1 MAIRFPL
8 IVLLAMSLVLAPRA
22 AAEPAQAVNFR
33 FVPPPGAEI
42 RSVSVRGSFNGWAET
57 AMSFRDDGTW
67 SIVIPLEPGEY
78 QYKFFVNGHWP
89 NDMEHGPGGAP
100 VDPDATRYMPD
111 GYGGQNAVRLVGTG
125 AAEAPLPAP
134 AALEER
140 MAEMKRSM
148 PAASIAVFPV
158 IVGNEAS
165 PRVAELVALLLERC
179 DVKRID
185 VPEQAFNVSARSDI
199 WHNAG
204 VFGTFVR
211 GCSLAADYAL
221 LGEYRGGP
229 RSIDAVRCVVV
240 DRQGRPVWVDTQAPE
255 GGDADA
261 MACTYAMVERL
272 RTRLGLPSPERRNAP
287 QGHWAAHWRTQ
298 SGVPPDSE
306 IAGMEARCRRMRA
319 GFAQARVRI
328 HPIRLGGE
336 SSREGAAALATLLRD
351 RGLCRSEAAASDLPI
366 AYEPGTDEQRMLW
379 DLARGFRDR
388 ARKAEGGADYALYA
402 EYFLDPGSGK
412 ARAVHFVVCDAAGEW
427 VIVDLQ
433 NEHHDHF
440 KRIAPASAEDCHR
453 LVLRRIEHY
462 LGKD

>member
-1 MAIRFPL
+1 MAIRSPL
-8 IVLLAMSLVLAPRA
+8 IVLLAMSIVLAPRA
-22 AAEPAQAVNFR
+22 AAEPARAVGFR
-33 FVPPPGAEI
+33 FVAPPGAEI
-42 RSVSVRGSFNGWAET
+42 RTVSVRGSFNGWAET
-57 AMSFRDDGTW
+57 AMSLGEDGAW
-67 SIVIPLEPGEY
+67 SVAIPLEPGEY
-78 QYKFFVNGHWP
+78 QYKFYVNGRWP

-100 VDPDATRYMPD
+100 VDPEATRYVPD

-125 AAEAPLPAP
+125 AAEAPPPAP
-134 AALEER
+134 AALDER

-165 PRVAELVALLLERC
+165 PRVAELVALMLERC
-179 DVKRID
+179 DVKRIE
-185 VPEQAFNVSARSDI
+185 VPAQAFNVSARSDI

-211 GCSLAADYAL
+211 SCSLAVDYAL

-229 RSIDAVRCVVV
+229 RSIDAIRCVVV
-240 DRQGRPVWVDTQAPE
+240 DRQGRPVWVDTQSPE
-255 GGDADA
+255 CGDADA
-261 MACTYAMVERL
+261 MACTYAMVEKL

-287 QGHWAAHWRTQ
+287 QGRWAAHWRTQ
-298 SGVPPDSE
+298 SGAPPDSE

-336 SSREGAAALATLLRD
+336 SSREGAAALAALLRD
-351 RGLCRSEAAASDLPI
+351 RGLCRSEAAGSDLPI
-366 AYEPGTDEQRMLW
+366 AYEPGMGEQRMLW

-402 EYFLDPGSGK
+402 EYFLDPGAGK
-412 ARAVHFVVCDAAGEW
+412 ARAVHFVMCDAAGEW

-462 LGKD
+462 LAKD